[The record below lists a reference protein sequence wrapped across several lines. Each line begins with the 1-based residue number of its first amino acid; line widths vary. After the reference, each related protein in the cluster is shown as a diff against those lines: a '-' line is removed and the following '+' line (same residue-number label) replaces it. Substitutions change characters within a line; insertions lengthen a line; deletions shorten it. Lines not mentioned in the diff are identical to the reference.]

1 MIENDNLNLNN
12 DELEPEQKRK
22 VFIGSLSYR
31 IDENTFRD
39 YWTQFGTVLNSTILR
54 DREGHSRGF
63 GFVTFDNSASV
74 DAVMKARPHT
84 LDNRVVEPKRAV
96 PREASHKPDMQLA
109 IKKLYLGGIKEPLTE
124 DDLKD
129 YFSKYGNII
138 NVPREASHKP
148 DMQLAIKKL
157 YLGGIKEPLTEDD
170 LKDYFSKYGNIINVT
185 VTKDRD
191 GKYRGYG
198 FIEFDDYDSVD
209 KIILEK
215 NHIVSGHQI
224 DVQKAQ
230 SKDNAQRS
238 GGNIRSRP
246 GPSSSMSR
254 PNYNRGYNNYQQNRF
269 NDSYGQMSNNNYSG
283 YNSNFN
289 EGNNNRPT
297 FGQGYNQ
304 DSARGAMR
312 RGNMRGG
319 GSDRN
324 YTPYNRGARGG
335 RGGGNNQGP
344 SSWTSWD

>member
-138 NVPREASHKP
+138 NV
-148 DMQLAIKKL
+148 
-157 YLGGIKEPLTEDD
+157 
-170 LKDYFSKYGNIINVT
+170 T

-215 NHIVSGHQI
+215 NHIVCGHQI

-230 SKDNAQRS
+230 SKDNTQRS

-319 GSDRN
+319 SDRN

>member
-84 LDNRVVEPKRAV
+84 LDNRVVEPKRA
-96 PREASHKPDMQLA
+96 
-109 IKKLYLGGIKEPLTE
+109 
-124 DDLKD
+124 
-129 YFSKYGNII
+129 
-138 NVPREASHKP
+138 VPREASHKP